1 MHANLRIALA
11 AATLVAAV
19 PAAGIA
25 SAHEGKGKG
34 HDNKPAKRCDRGK
47 GYEAKGLLAAGSS
60 LEQVAGAGTVRR
72 GDDRFSG
79 TVVVQVKQGNK
90 RGRQERGLTS
100 YVVTNVRAL
109 GTVAAD
115 DPLPPVGTRVQVVG
129 KLAKPCAPAPT
140 TPTPSPTPAPTATP
154 EPSPTAT
161 PDPVASQLRSD
172 DPAADYP
179 AGTTD
184 PTADD
189 PTGTTDPGADAPK
202 VSAAVIRLVVFKPGR
217 QRPEKVRGDDG
228 EDRRGDRPRGDD
240 APCPPDGARQSFD
253 DDENEAEAAGEDRA
267 ECPVAAPVVDD
278 DVAEDDEGDD
288 DRQPGERGP
297 RGPRR

>member
-1 MHANLRIALA
+1 MHAKLRITLA

-34 HDNKPAKRCDRGK
+34 HGNKPAKRCDRGK
-47 GYEAKGLLAAGSS
+47 GYEAKGLLADGSS

-79 TVVVQVKQGNK
+79 TVVVRVKQGNK
-90 RGRQERGLTS
+90 RGRDDQGLTS

-109 GTVAAD
+109 GTVAGD

-140 TPTPSPTPAPTATP
+140 TPTTPSPSPTPTP
-154 EPSPTAT
+154 EPSPSPT
-161 PDPVASQLRSD
+161 PDPVASQLRYEAQPITTPGEVTPVD
-172 DPAADYP
+172 DPAA
-179 AGTTD
+179 TTD
-184 PTADD
+184 PAAET
-189 PTGTTDPGADAPK
+189 PK
-202 VSAAVIRLVVFKPGR
+202 VSTAVIKLVVFKPTR
-217 QRPEKVRGDDG
+217 QRPEQVRGDDD
-228 EDRRGDRPRGDD
+228 ESRRGDRPRGKD
-240 APCPPDGARQSFD
+240 APCPDGARQSVDED
-253 DDENEAEAAGEDRA
+253 DSEVEDEDRA
-267 ECPVAAPVVDD
+267 ECPVAAPVDD
-278 DVAEDDEGDD
+278 DVAGDDDAGDD
-288 DRQPGERGP
+288 DRGPADRGP